1 MVAGQADLERNGGT
15 LSIAETGEFGL
26 ITRIVAQLETGT
38 AGLLGPGDD
47 AAIVAAP
54 DRRVVVSTDVLVEGR
69 HFRRDWSSAV
79 DIGHRAAAANLAD
92 IAAMGAV
99 PTALVVALCV
109 PTDLESEWA
118 EELAAGLS
126 AEARLVGAGVVG
138 GDLSSSPTLTIAV
151 TALGDLQGREPV
163 LRSGAQPGDVVAL
176 AGRTGH
182 AAAGYTVLSRG
193 FRTPK
198 LLVEAYRRPEVP
210 YAAGPAAARLGA
222 TSMIDISDGL
232 LQDLGHVAAASVVGI
247 NLERDAFEVPDQM
260 RDAASALGV
269 DPYVWLLAGGDDH
282 ALAATYPSGAPL
294 PPEWH
299 AVGTVHEGTGVTVDR
314 RPWQGGKGWDHFR

>member
-1 MVAGQADLERNGGT
+1 MLQLERNGGT

-26 ITRIVAQLETGT
+26 IARIVARLETG
-38 AGLLGPGDD
+38 AASVLGPGDD

-54 DRRVVVSTDVLVEGR
+54 DGRVVASTDVLVEGR
-69 HFRRDWSSAV
+69 HFRRDWASAA

-92 IAAMGAV
+92 IAAMGAT
-99 PTALVVALCV
+99 PTALLVALCV
-109 PTDLESEWA
+109 PTSLEADWA
-118 EELAAGLS
+118 EELAGGIS
-126 AEARLVGAGVVG
+126 AEAGLVGAGVVG
-138 GDLSSSPTLTIAV
+138 GDMSSSPTLTIAV
-151 TALGDLQGREPV
+151 TALGDLEGREPV

-210 YAAGPAAARLGA
+210 YAAGPEAARLGA
-222 TSMIDISDGL
+222 TSMIDVSDGL
-232 LQDLGHVAAASVVGI
+232 LQDLGHIATAAVVGI
-247 NLERDAFEVPDQM
+247 DIDRAAFDVPGQM

-282 ALAATYPSGAPL
+282 ALAATFPPRVPL
-294 PPEWH
+294 PPGWR
-299 AVGTVHEGTGVTVDR
+299 AVGSVHEGTGVTVDR
-314 RPWQGGKGWDHFR
+314 RPWQGGTGWDHFR